1 MKKERVKTAL
11 SAFTYSY
18 VDIFDT
24 QFLHDKIKRKML
36 KQLKQ
41 YCVILKPDKGN
52 GIVLINKT
60 EYNVAMRKLFSD
72 CSKFKVI
79 QKDPTLTRL
88 KTTQNYVNTMFKRNE
103 ISEEEK
109 KKLRSMTAQLGCTH
123 GLPKTHKAYANLS
136 SFRPIIDTTSTPY
149 YNIGKFLSS
158 LLQPL
163 THNDYNLK
171 DSFDAVRRI
180 RSVPPEL
187 FDEFIIWPVCF
198 F

>member
-1 MKKERVKTAL
+1 
-11 SAFTYSY
+11 
-18 VDIFDT
+18 
-24 QFLHDKIKRKML
+24 
-36 KQLKQ
+36 
-41 YCVILKPDKGN
+41 
-52 GIVLINKT
+52 
-60 EYNVAMRKLFSD
+60 MRKLFSD
-72 CSKFKVI
+72 RSKFKVI
-79 QKDPTLTRL
+79 QKNPTLTRL
-88 KTTQNYVNTMFKRNE
+88 KTTQNYVNTMFKGNE

-109 KKLRSMTAQLGCTH
+109 KQLRPMAAKLGHAH
-123 GLPKTHKAYANLS
+123 GLPKTHKAYANLP

-187 FDEFIIWPVCF
+187 FDDDAQFVCF
-198 F
+198 DVQSLFTNVPVKKTISIILDRVYNKKLINTNLKKRTMEKCFCSLVQF